1 MPSWRCCDATQTG
14 GLSEETTRPAMRIS
28 PPSGASNP
36 ATHLRS
42 VVLPEPLAPTM
53 TKNSPSATSRS
64 SPLRAATLPP
74 LTVNSLARWRI
85 EIIGSSI
92 LHARHRIGHRL
103 LEGLGPAP
111 LLRRPALAFP
121 SDLIHGGVKLYIETV
136 GVDEFPPRVASG
148 AAPPLVDDLYPLGAE
163 KVPNLE
169 QLRDAGNLEG
179 AVMKAGLAL
188 FGQLR

>member
-14 GLSEETTRPAMRIS
+14 GLSEETTRPAMRTS

-74 LTVNSLARWRI
+74 PTANSLASWRM

-92 LHARHRIGHRL
+92 PHARHRIGRHL
-103 LEGLGPAP
+103 PEIFCPAP
-111 LLRRPALAFP
+111 LRCRPALAFP
-121 SDLIHGGVKLYIETV
+121 SDLIHGGVKFYIETV
-136 GVDEFPPRVASG
+136 GVDELHPRVASG
-148 AAPPLVDDLYPLGAE
+148 AAPPLA
-163 KVPNLE
+163 
-169 QLRDAGNLEG
+169 
-179 AVMKAGLAL
+179 
-188 FGQLR
+188 